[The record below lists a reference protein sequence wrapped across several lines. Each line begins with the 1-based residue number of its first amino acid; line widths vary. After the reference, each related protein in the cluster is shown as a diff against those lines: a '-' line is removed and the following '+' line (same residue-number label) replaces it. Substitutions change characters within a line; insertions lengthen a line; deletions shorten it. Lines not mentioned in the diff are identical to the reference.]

1 MNNYKKIETGEDIKP
16 FSYDQ
21 EAWISGFIAG
31 MKQSA
36 SLSNNSLIQE
46 HNKNLINLDI
56 LFGTQ
61 TGNSEAIAE
70 DMSKI
75 ANEAG
80 FRAKVNS
87 LDNITMDILGNM
99 ENVAII
105 TSTYGEGE
113 MPDNAQL
120 FWDALSA
127 NTAPNLSNIKY
138 SVLALGDTGYEE
150 FCHAGKLIDTRFEQ
164 LGATRIQD
172 RVDCD
177 VDYEELSETWTSSL
191 IAKWKPEVQVIKE
204 KSNDQSNL
212 KEYNRKNPYSAKLL
226 SNRML
231 SGVNSNKEIMHYEID
246 LGDSGLKYE
255 VGDSLSIFPT
265 NKEDLVNKIIDRLGV
280 EFDFVPEGYENDIK
294 MLLTEKFEI
303 LTPTKRLIEYI
314 AKNTNDKKLKSI
326 IDHTNNNKE
335 LENYKW
341 GMDVLDFMNINPNF
355 KIDITDFLGLLKSLQ
370 HRTYSISSS
379 LNKVKNEVHLT
390 VSSVRWKRDTRNYN
404 GVCSTF
410 LADDCTPGD
419 NIKVFFTPNKSFR
432 LPDDNKDIIMI
443 GPGTGIA
450 PFRAFLQEREY
461 RNSSGKNWLFFGDQ
475 TKNDDFIYK
484 NELEDFISSGVL
496 NKLDLAFSRDQKNKI
511 YVQNVMYENK
521 NEFYNWLESGAY
533 LYICGDANRMAKDV
547 EDMIIKIIMECSN
560 ISFDAAFEYLNNLKR
575 EKRYLR
581 DVY

>member
-177 VDYEELSETWTSSL
+177 VDYEELSEKWTSSL

-265 NKEDLVNKIIDRLGV
+265 NKEDLVKKIIDRLGV
-280 EFDFVPEGYENDIK
+280 EFDFVPVGYENDIK
-294 MLLTEKFEI
+294 TLLTEKFEI

-390 VSSVRWKRDTRNYN
+390 VSSVRWKRDSRNYN

>member
-177 VDYEELSETWTSSL
+177 VDYEELSEKWTSSL
-191 IAKWKPEVQVIKE
+191 IAKWKPEVEVIKE

>member
-1 MNNYKKIETGEDIKP
+1 
-16 FSYDQ
+16 
-21 EAWISGFIAG
+21 
-31 MKQSA
+31 
-36 SLSNNSLIQE
+36 
-46 HNKNLINLDI
+46 
-56 LFGTQ
+56 
-61 TGNSEAIAE
+61 
-70 DMSKI
+70 
-75 ANEAG
+75 
-80 FRAKVNS
+80 
-87 LDNITMDILGNM
+87 
-99 ENVAII
+99 
-105 TSTYGEGE
+105 
-113 MPDNAQL
+113 
-120 FWDALSA
+120 
-127 NTAPNLSNIKY
+127 
-138 SVLALGDTGYEE
+138 
-150 FCHAGKLIDTRFEQ
+150 
-164 LGATRIQD
+164 
-172 RVDCD
+172 
-177 VDYEELSETWTSSL
+177 
-191 IAKWKPEVQVIKE
+191 
-204 KSNDQSNL
+204 
-212 KEYNRKNPYSAKLL
+212 
-226 SNRML
+226 ML

-280 EFDFVPEGYENDIK
+280 EFDFVPGGYENDIK

-314 AKNTNDKKLKSI
+314 AKNANDKKLKSI
-326 IDHTNNNKE
+326 IDHNNNKE

-341 GMDVLDFMNINPNF
+341 GMDVLDFININHKF
-355 KIDITDFLGLLKSLQ
+355 KIDVTDFLGLLKSLQ

-379 LNKVKNEVHLT
+379 LNKVKKEVHLT
-390 VSSVRWKRDTRNYN
+390 VSSVRWQRDSRNYN

-410 LADDCTPGD
+410 LADDCNPGN

-450 PFRAFLQEREY
+450 PFRAFLQEREH

-484 NELEDFISSGVL
+484 NELEDYILSGVL

-547 EDMIIKIIMECSN
+547 EDMIIKIIMECSY

>member
-1 MNNYKKIETGEDIKP
+1 MNNYKNIETGEDIKP

-265 NKEDLVNKIIDRLGV
+265 NKEDLVKKIIDRLGV
-280 EFDFVPEGYENDIK
+280 ETDFVPVGYENDIK
-294 MLLTEKFEI
+294 TLLTEKFEI

-314 AKNTNDKKLKSI
+314 AKNTSDKKLKSI
-326 IDHTNNNKE
+326 IDHNNNKE

-355 KIDITDFLGLLKSLQ
+355 KIDITDLLGLLKSLQ

-484 NELEDFISSGVL
+484 NELEDYISSGVL

-547 EDMIIKIIMECSN
+547 EDMVIKIIMECSN

>member
-31 MKQSA
+31 IKQSA
-36 SLSNNSLIQE
+36 SVSNNSLIQE

-533 LYICGDANRMAKDV
+533 LYVCGDANRMAKDV

>member
-164 LGATRIQD
+164 LGATRIQE

-177 VDYEELSETWTSSL
+177 VDYEESSEKWTSSL
-191 IAKWKPEVQVIKE
+191 IAKWKPEVEVIKE

-231 SGVNSNKEIMHYEID
+231 SGINSNKEIMHYEID

-265 NKEDLVNKIIDRLGV
+265 NKEDLVKKIIDRLDV
-280 EFDFVPEGYENDIK
+280 EFDFVPVGYENDIK
-294 MLLTEKFEI
+294 TLLTEKFEI

-314 AKNTNDKKLKSI
+314 AKNTSDKKLKSI
-326 IDHTNNNKE
+326 IDHNNNKE

-390 VSSVRWKRDTRNYN
+390 VSSVRWKKDSRNYN

-432 LPDDNKDIIMI
+432 LPDENKDIIMI

-484 NELEDFISSGVL
+484 NELQDFISSGVL

>member
-46 HNKNLINLDI
+46 YNKNLINLDI

-75 ANEAG
+75 ANDAG

-177 VDYEELSETWTSSL
+177 VDYEELSEKWTSSL
-191 IAKWKPEVQVIKE
+191 IAKWKPEVEVIKE

-265 NKEDLVNKIIDRLGV
+265 NKEDLVKKIIDRLGV
-280 EFDFVPEGYENDIK
+280 EFDFVPVGYENDIK
-294 MLLTEKFEI
+294 TLLTEKFEI

-326 IDHTNNNKE
+326 IDHNNNKE

-390 VSSVRWKRDTRNYN
+390 VSSVRWKKDSRNYN

-432 LPDDNKDIIMI
+432 LPDENKDIIMI

-484 NELEDFISSGVL
+484 NELQDFISSGVL

>member
-46 HNKNLINLDI
+46 YNKNLINLDI

-164 LGATRIQD
+164 LGATRIQE

-177 VDYEELSETWTSSL
+177 VDYEELSEKWTSSL
-191 IAKWKPEVQVIKE
+191 IAKWKPEVEVIKE

-231 SGVNSNKEIMHYEID
+231 SGINSNKEIMHYEID

-265 NKEDLVNKIIDRLGV
+265 NKEDLVKKIIDRLGV
-280 EFDFVPEGYENDIK
+280 EFDFVPVGYENDIK
-294 MLLTEKFEI
+294 TLLTEKFEI

-314 AKNTNDKKLKSI
+314 AKNTSDKKLKSI
-326 IDHTNNNKE
+326 IDHNNNKE

-379 LNKVKNEVHLT
+379 INKVKNEVHLT

-432 LPDDNKDIIMI
+432 LPDENKDIIMI

-484 NELEDFISSGVL
+484 NELQDFISSGVL

>member
-87 LDNITMDILGNM
+87 LDNITMDILGKM

-177 VDYEELSETWTSSL
+177 VDYEELSEKWTSSL
-191 IAKWKPEVQVIKE
+191 IAKWKPEVEVIKE

-265 NKEDLVNKIIDRLGV
+265 NKEDLVKKIIDRLGV
-280 EFDFVPEGYENDIK
+280 EFDFVPVGYENDIK
-294 MLLTEKFEI
+294 TLLTEKFEI

-326 IDHTNNNKE
+326 IDHNNNNKE

-390 VSSVRWKRDTRNYN
+390 VSSVRWKKDSRNYN

-484 NELEDFISSGVL
+484 NELQDFISSGVL

-547 EDMIIKIIMECSN
+547 EDMIIKIIMECSS
-560 ISFDAAFEYLNNLKR
+560 ISFDAALEYLNNLKR

>member
-1 MNNYKKIETGEDIKP
+1 MNNYKKIETGEDTKP

-36 SLSNNSLIQE
+36 SLSNSSLIQE

-75 ANEAG
+75 ANDAG

-177 VDYEELSETWTSSL
+177 VDYEELSEKWTSSL

-280 EFDFVPEGYENDIK
+280 EFDYVPVGYENDIK

-314 AKNTNDKKLKSI
+314 AKHANDKNLKSI
-326 IDHTNNNKE
+326 IDHNNNKE

-341 GMDVLDFMNINPNF
+341 GMDVLDFININPNL
-355 KIDITDFLGLLKSLQ
+355 KIDVTDFLDLLKSLQ

-390 VSSVRWKRDTRNYN
+390 VSSVRWKRDSRNYN

-410 LADDCTPGD
+410 LADDCTPSD
-419 NIKVFFTPNKSFR
+419 IIKVFFTPNKSFR

-484 NELEDFISSGVL
+484 NELEDYIFSGVL
-496 NKLDLAFSRDQKNKI
+496 NLSLI
-511 YVQNVMYENK
+511 H
-521 NEFYNWLESGAY
+521 
-533 LYICGDANRMAKDV
+533 I
-547 EDMIIKIIMECSN
+547 
-560 ISFDAAFEYLNNLKR
+560 
-575 EKRYLR
+575 
-581 DVY
+581 

>member
-326 IDHTNNNKE
+326 IDHSNNNKE

-484 NELEDFISSGVL
+484 NELQDFIFSGVL

>member
-1 MNNYKKIETGEDIKP
+1 MNNYKKIEPGEDIKP
-16 FSYDQ
+16 FTYDQ

-36 SLSNNSLIQE
+36 SLSNNSLIQD

-75 ANEAG
+75 ANDAG

-177 VDYEELSETWTSSL
+177 VDYEELSEKWTSSL

-280 EFDFVPEGYENDIK
+280 EFDYVPVGYENDIK

-314 AKNTNDKKLKSI
+314 AKHANDKNLKSI
-326 IDHTNNNKE
+326 IDHNNNKE

-341 GMDVLDFMNINPNF
+341 GMDVLDFMNINPNL
-355 KIDITDFLGLLKSLQ
+355 KIDVTDFLDLLKSLQ

-390 VSSVRWKRDTRNYN
+390 VSSVRWKRDSRNYN

-410 LADDCTPGD
+410 LADDCNPGN

-484 NELEDFISSGVL
+484 NELEDYISSGVL

-547 EDMIIKIIMECSN
+547 EDMIIKIIMECSY

>member
-46 HNKNLINLDI
+46 YNKNLINLDI

-75 ANEAG
+75 ANDAG
-80 FRAKVNS
+80 FRTKVNS

-177 VDYEELSETWTSSL
+177 VDYEELSEKWTSSL

-265 NKEDLVNKIIDRLGV
+265 NKEDLVKKIIDRLGV
-280 EFDFVPEGYENDIK
+280 EFDFVPVGYENDIK
-294 MLLTEKFEI
+294 TLLTEKFEI

-314 AKNTNDKKLKSI
+314 AKNTNNKKLKSI
-326 IDHTNNNKE
+326 IDHNNNKE

-484 NELEDFISSGVL
+484 NELQDFISSGVL

>member
-1 MNNYKKIETGEDIKP
+1 MNKYKKIETGEDIKP

-31 MKQSA
+31 MKQSV
-36 SLSNNSLIQE
+36 SVTNNSLIQD

-75 ANEAG
+75 ANDAG
-80 FRAKVNS
+80 FKTNVNS

-113 MPDNAQL
+113 MPDNAQRV
-120 FWDALSA
+120 WDALSA

-164 LGATRIQD
+164 LGATRMQD

-177 VDYEELSETWTSSL
+177 VDYEELSEKWISSL
-191 IAKWKPEVQVIKE
+191 ITKWKPETQVTKE
-204 KSNDQSNL
+204 KLNDLSNL

-246 LGDSGLKYE
+246 LRDSGLKYE
-255 VGDSLSIFPT
+255 VGDSLSIFPI
-265 NKEDLVNKIIDRLGV
+265 NKQNLVNKIIERLGV
-280 EFDFVPEGYENDIK
+280 EFDFVPGGYENYIRL
-294 MLLTEKFEI
+294 LLTEKFEI
-303 LTPTKRLIEYI
+303 LTPTKKLIEYI
-314 AKNTNDKKLKSI
+314 AKNSNDKKLKSI
-326 IDHTNNNKE
+326 IDQNNNKE

-355 KIDITDFLGLLKSLQ
+355 KIDVNEFLALLKSLQ

-390 VSSVRWKRDTRNYN
+390 VSSVRWQKDSRKYN

-410 LADDCTPGD
+410 LADDCALGE

-484 NELEDFISSGVL
+484 NELEDYLSSGVL
-496 NKLDLAFSRDQKNKI
+496 NKLDLAFSRDQKDKI
-511 YVQNVMYENK
+511 YVQNIMYENK
-521 NEFYNWLESGAY
+521 NEFYNWLGSGAY

-560 ISFDAAFEYLNNLKR
+560 ISFDAAFDYLNNLKR

>member
-177 VDYEELSETWTSSL
+177 VDYEELSEKWTSSL
-191 IAKWKPEVQVIKE
+191 IAKWKPEVEVIKE

-265 NKEDLVNKIIDRLGV
+265 NKEDLVKKIIDRLGV
-280 EFDFVPEGYENDIK
+280 EFDFVPVGYENDIK
-294 MLLTEKFEI
+294 TLLTEKFEI

-326 IDHTNNNKE
+326 IDHNNNKE

-560 ISFDAAFEYLNNLKR
+560 ISFDTAFEYLNNLKR

>member
-46 HNKNLINLDI
+46 YNKNLINLDI

-212 KEYNRKNPYSAKLL
+212 KEYNRKNPYIAKLL

-326 IDHTNNNKE
+326 IDHNNNKE

-390 VSSVRWKRDTRNYN
+390 VSSVRWKKDSRNYN

-419 NIKVFFTPNKSFR
+419 DIKVFFTPNKSFR

-461 RNSSGKNWLFFGDQ
+461 KNSSGKNWLFFGDQ

>member
-177 VDYEELSETWTSSL
+177 VDYEELSEKWTSSL
-191 IAKWKPEVQVIKE
+191 IAKWKPEVEVIKE

-231 SGVNSNKEIMHYEID
+231 SGINSNKEIMHYEID

-265 NKEDLVNKIIDRLGV
+265 NKEDLVKKIIDRLGV
-280 EFDFVPEGYENDIK
+280 EFDFVPVGYENDIK
-294 MLLTEKFEI
+294 TLLTEKFEI

-379 LNKVKNEVHLT
+379 INKVKNEVHLT

>member
-177 VDYEELSETWTSSL
+177 VDYEELSEKWTSSL
-191 IAKWKPEVQVIKE
+191 IAKWKPEVEVIKE

-450 PFRAFLQEREY
+450 PFRAFLQERQY

-484 NELEDFISSGVL
+484 NELEDYISSGVL
-496 NKLDLAFSRDQKNKI
+496 NKLDLAFSRDQKDKI
-511 YVQNVMYENK
+511 YVQNIMYENK
-521 NEFYNWLESGAY
+521 NEFYNWLDSGAY

>member
-1 MNNYKKIETGEDIKP
+1 MNKYKKIETGEDIKP

-31 MKQSA
+31 MKQSV
-36 SLSNNSLIQE
+36 SVTNNSLIQD

-75 ANEAG
+75 ANDAG
-80 FRAKVNS
+80 FKTNVNS

-164 LGATRIQD
+164 LGATRMQD

-177 VDYEELSETWTSSL
+177 VDYEELSEKWISSL
-191 IAKWKPEVQVIKE
+191 ITKWKPETQVTKE
-204 KSNDQSNL
+204 KLNDLSNL

-246 LGDSGLKYE
+246 LRDSGLKYE
-255 VGDSLSIFPT
+255 VGDSLSIFPI
-265 NKEDLVNKIIDRLGV
+265 NKQNLVNKIIERLGV
-280 EFDFVPEGYENDIK
+280 EFDFVPGGYENYIRL
-294 MLLTEKFEI
+294 LLTEKFEI
-303 LTPTKRLIEYI
+303 LTPTKKLIEYI
-314 AKNTNDKKLKSI
+314 AKNSNDKKLKSI
-326 IDHTNNNKE
+326 IDQNNNKE

-355 KIDITDFLGLLKSLQ
+355 KIDVNEFLALLKSLQ

-390 VSSVRWKRDTRNYN
+390 VSSVRWQKDSRKYN

-410 LADDCTPGD
+410 LADDCALGE

-484 NELEDFISSGVL
+484 NELEDYLSSGVL
-496 NKLDLAFSRDQKNKI
+496 NKLDLAFSRDQKDKI
-511 YVQNVMYENK
+511 YVQNIMYENK
-521 NEFYNWLESGAY
+521 NEFYNWLGSGAY

-547 EDMIIKIIMECSN
+547 EDMIIKIIMECSY

>member
-177 VDYEELSETWTSSL
+177 VDYEELSEKWTSSL

-390 VSSVRWKRDTRNYN
+390 VSSVRWKRDSRNYN

-484 NELEDFISSGVL
+484 NELEDYISSGVL

>member
-1 MNNYKKIETGEDIKP
+1 MNNYKKIEPGEDIKP
-16 FSYDQ
+16 FTYDQ

-36 SLSNNSLIQE
+36 SLSNNSLIQD

-75 ANEAG
+75 ANDAG

-177 VDYEELSETWTSSL
+177 VDYEELSEKWTSSL

-280 EFDFVPEGYENDIK
+280 EFDFVPGGYENDIK

-314 AKNTNDKKLKSI
+314 AKNANDKKLKSI
-326 IDHTNNNKE
+326 IDHNNNKE

-341 GMDVLDFMNINPNF
+341 GMDVLDFININHKF
-355 KIDITDFLGLLKSLQ
+355 KIDVTDFLGLLKSLQ

-379 LNKVKNEVHLT
+379 LNKVKKEVHLT
-390 VSSVRWKRDTRNYN
+390 VSSVRWQRDSRNYN

-410 LADDCTPGD
+410 LADDCNPGN

-450 PFRAFLQEREY
+450 PFRAFLQEREH

-484 NELEDFISSGVL
+484 NELEDYISSGVL

-547 EDMIIKIIMECSN
+547 EDMIIKIIMECSY

>member
-177 VDYEELSETWTSSL
+177 VDYEELSEKWTSSL
-191 IAKWKPEVQVIKE
+191 IAKWKPEVEVIKE

-231 SGVNSNKEIMHYEID
+231 SGINSNKEIMHYEID

-255 VGDSLSIFPT
+255 VGDSLSIFPK
-265 NKEDLVNKIIDRLGV
+265 NKEDLVKKIIDRLGV
-280 EFDFVPEGYENDIK
+280 EFDFVPVGYENDIK
-294 MLLTEKFEI
+294 TLLTEKFEI

-326 IDHTNNNKE
+326 VDHNNNKE

-390 VSSVRWKRDTRNYN
+390 VSSVRWKKDSRNYN

-432 LPDDNKDIIMI
+432 LPDENKDIIMI

-484 NELEDFISSGVL
+484 NELQDFISSGVL

>member
-46 HNKNLINLDI
+46 YNKNLINLDI

-75 ANEAG
+75 ANDAG
-80 FRAKVNS
+80 FRTKVNS

-164 LGATRIQD
+164 LGATRIQE

-177 VDYEELSETWTSSL
+177 VDYEESSEKWTSSL
-191 IAKWKPEVQVIKE
+191 IAKWKPEVEVIKE

-265 NKEDLVNKIIDRLGV
+265 NKEDLVKKIIDRLGV
-280 EFDFVPEGYENDIK
+280 EFDFVPVGYENDIK
-294 MLLTEKFEI
+294 TLLTEKFEI

-314 AKNTNDKKLKSI
+314 AKNTSDKKLKSI
-326 IDHTNNNKE
+326 IDHNNNKE

-379 LNKVKNEVHLT
+379 INKVKNEVHLT

-484 NELEDFISSGVL
+484 NELQDFISSGVL

>member
-177 VDYEELSETWTSSL
+177 VDYEELSEKWTSSL
-191 IAKWKPEVQVIKE
+191 IAKWKPEVEVIKE

-265 NKEDLVNKIIDRLGV
+265 NKEDLVKKIIDRLGV
-280 EFDFVPEGYENDIK
+280 EFDFVPVGYENDIK
-294 MLLTEKFEI
+294 TLLTEKFEI

-484 NELEDFISSGVL
+484 NELQDFISSGVL

>member
-1 MNNYKKIETGEDIKP
+1 MNNYKKIEPGEDIKP
-16 FSYDQ
+16 FTYDQ

-36 SLSNNSLIQE
+36 SLSNNSLIQD

-75 ANEAG
+75 ANDAG

-177 VDYEELSETWTSSL
+177 VDYEELSEKWTSSL
-191 IAKWKPEVQVIKE
+191 IAKWKPEAQVIKE

-212 KEYNRKNPYSAKLL
+212 NEYNRKNPYSAKLL

-280 EFDFVPEGYENDIK
+280 EFDFVPGGYENDIK

-314 AKNTNDKKLKSI
+314 AKNANDKKLKSI
-326 IDHTNNNKE
+326 IDHNNNKE

-341 GMDVLDFMNINPNF
+341 GMDVLDFININHKF
-355 KIDITDFLGLLKSLQ
+355 KIDVTDFLGLLKSLQ

-379 LNKVKNEVHLT
+379 LNKVKKEVHLT
-390 VSSVRWKRDTRNYN
+390 VSSVRWQRDSRNYN

-410 LADDCTPGD
+410 LADDCNPGN

-450 PFRAFLQEREY
+450 PFRAFLQEREH

-475 TKNDDFIYK
+475 TKKDDFIYK
-484 NELEDFISSGVL
+484 NELEDYISSGVL

-547 EDMIIKIIMECSN
+547 EDMIIKIIMECSY

>member
-46 HNKNLINLDI
+46 YNKNLINLDI

-164 LGATRIQD
+164 LGATRIQE

-177 VDYEELSETWTSSL
+177 VDYEELSEKWTSSL
-191 IAKWKPEVQVIKE
+191 IAKWKPEVEVIKE

-265 NKEDLVNKIIDRLGV
+265 NKEDLVKKIIDRLGV
-280 EFDFVPEGYENDIK
+280 EFDFVPVGYENDIK
-294 MLLTEKFEI
+294 TLLTEKFEI

-326 IDHTNNNKE
+326 IDHNNNKE

>member
-177 VDYEELSETWTSSL
+177 VDYEGLSETWTSSL

-355 KIDITDFLGLLKSLQ
+355 KVDITDFLGLLKSLQ

>member
-177 VDYEELSETWTSSL
+177 VDYEELSEKWTSSL
-191 IAKWKPEVQVIKE
+191 IAKWKPEVEVIKE

-265 NKEDLVNKIIDRLGV
+265 NKEDLVKKIIDRLGV
-280 EFDFVPEGYENDIK
+280 EFDFVPVGYENDIK
-294 MLLTEKFEI
+294 TLLTEKFEI

-326 IDHTNNNKE
+326 IDHNNNKE

-390 VSSVRWKRDTRNYN
+390 VSSVRWKKDSRNYN

-432 LPDDNKDIIMI
+432 LPDENKDIIMI

-484 NELEDFISSGVL
+484 NELQDFISSGVL

>member
-36 SLSNNSLIQE
+36 FLSNNSLIQE

-212 KEYNRKNPYSAKLL
+212 KEYNRKYPYSAKLL

-246 LGDSGLKYE
+246 LGYSGLKYE

-390 VSSVRWKRDTRNYN
+390 VSSVRWKKDTRNYN

-484 NELEDFISSGVL
+484 NELQDFISSGVL

>member
-46 HNKNLINLDI
+46 YNKNLINLDI

-177 VDYEELSETWTSSL
+177 VDYEELSEKWTSSL
-191 IAKWKPEVQVIKE
+191 IAKWKPEVEVIKE

-265 NKEDLVNKIIDRLGV
+265 NKEDLVKKIIDRLGV
-280 EFDFVPEGYENDIK
+280 EFDFVPVGYENDIK
-294 MLLTEKFEI
+294 TLLTEKFEI

-314 AKNTNDKKLKSI
+314 AKNTSDKKLKSI
-326 IDHTNNNKE
+326 IDHNNNKE

-484 NELEDFISSGVL
+484 NELQDFISSGVL

>member
-46 HNKNLINLDI
+46 YNKNLINLDI

-75 ANEAG
+75 ANHAG
-80 FRAKVNS
+80 FRTKVNS

-177 VDYEELSETWTSSL
+177 VDYEDLSEKWTSSL
-191 IAKWKPEVQVIKE
+191 IAKWKPEVEVIKE

-265 NKEDLVNKIIDRLGV
+265 NKEDLVKKIIDRLGV
-280 EFDFVPEGYENDIK
+280 EFDFVPVGYENDIK
-294 MLLTEKFEI
+294 TLLTEKFEI

-314 AKNTNDKKLKSI
+314 AKNTNDKKLESI
-326 IDHTNNNKE
+326 IDHNNNKE

>member
-46 HNKNLINLDI
+46 YNKNLINLDI

-75 ANEAG
+75 ANDAG
-80 FRAKVNS
+80 FRTKVNS

-177 VDYEELSETWTSSL
+177 VDYEELSEKWTSSL
-191 IAKWKPEVQVIKE
+191 IAKWKPEVEVIKE

-265 NKEDLVNKIIDRLGV
+265 NKEDLVKKIIDRLGV
-280 EFDFVPEGYENDIK
+280 EFDFVPVGYENDIK
-294 MLLTEKFEI
+294 TLLTEKFEI

-326 IDHTNNNKE
+326 IDHNNNKE

-484 NELEDFISSGVL
+484 NELQDFISSGVL

>member
-177 VDYEELSETWTSSL
+177 VDYEELSEKWTSSL
-191 IAKWKPEVQVIKE
+191 IAKWKPEVEVIKE

-265 NKEDLVNKIIDRLGV
+265 NKEDLVKKIIDRLGV
-280 EFDFVPEGYENDIK
+280 EFDFVPVGYENDIK
-294 MLLTEKFEI
+294 TLLTEKFEI

-326 IDHTNNNKE
+326 IDHNNNKE

-390 VSSVRWKRDTRNYN
+390 VSSVRWKKDSRNYN

-484 NELEDFISSGVL
+484 KELQDFISSGVL

>member
-36 SLSNNSLIQE
+36 SFSNNSLIQE

-75 ANEAG
+75 ANDAG
-80 FRAKVNS
+80 FRTKVNS

-177 VDYEELSETWTSSL
+177 VDYEELSEKWTSSL
-191 IAKWKPEVQVIKE
+191 IAKWKPEVEVIKE

-265 NKEDLVNKIIDRLGV
+265 NKEDLVKKIIDRLGV
-280 EFDFVPEGYENDIK
+280 EFDFVPVGYENDIK
-294 MLLTEKFEI
+294 TLLTEKFEI

-326 IDHTNNNKE
+326 IDHNNNNKE

-390 VSSVRWKRDTRNYN
+390 VSSVRWKKDSRNYN

-432 LPDDNKDIIMI
+432 LPDENKDIIMI

-484 NELEDFISSGVL
+484 NELQDFISSGVL

>member
-265 NKEDLVNKIIDRLGV
+265 NKEDLVKKIIDRLGV
-280 EFDFVPEGYENDIK
+280 EFDFVPVGYENDIK
-294 MLLTEKFEI
+294 TLLTEKFEI

>member
-1 MNNYKKIETGEDIKP
+1 MNKYKKIETGEDIKP

-31 MKQSA
+31 MKQSV
-36 SLSNNSLIQE
+36 SVTNNSLIQD

-75 ANEAG
+75 ANDAG
-80 FRAKVNS
+80 FKTNVNS

-164 LGATRIQD
+164 LGATRMQD

-177 VDYEELSETWTSSL
+177 VDYEELSEKWISSL
-191 IAKWKPEVQVIKE
+191 ITKWKPETQVTKE
-204 KSNDQSNL
+204 KLNDLSNL

-246 LGDSGLKYE
+246 LRDSGLKYE
-255 VGDSLSIFPT
+255 VGDSLSIFPI
-265 NKEDLVNKIIDRLGV
+265 NKQNLVNKIIERLGV
-280 EFDFVPEGYENDIK
+280 EFDFVPGGYENYIRL
-294 MLLTEKFEI
+294 LLTEKFEI
-303 LTPTKRLIEYI
+303 LTPTKKLIEYI
-314 AKNTNDKKLKSI
+314 AKNSNDKKLKSI
-326 IDHTNNNKE
+326 IDQNNNKE

-355 KIDITDFLGLLKSLQ
+355 KIDVNEFLALLKSLQ

-390 VSSVRWKRDTRNYN
+390 VSSVRWQKDSRKYN

-410 LADDCTPGD
+410 LADDCALGE

-461 RNSSGKNWLFFGDQ
+461 RNRSGKNWLFFGDQ

-484 NELEDFISSGVL
+484 NELEDYLSSGVL
-496 NKLDLAFSRDQKNKI
+496 NKLDLAFSRDQKDKI
-511 YVQNVMYENK
+511 YVQNIMYENK
-521 NEFYNWLESGAY
+521 NEFYNWLGSGAY

-560 ISFDAAFEYLNNLKR
+560 ISFDAAFDYLNNLKR

>member
-36 SLSNNSLIQE
+36 SFSNNSLIQE

-164 LGATRIQD
+164 LGATRIQE

-177 VDYEELSETWTSSL
+177 VDYEELSEKWTSSL
-191 IAKWKPEVQVIKE
+191 IAKWKPEVEVIKE

-265 NKEDLVNKIIDRLGV
+265 NKEDLVKKIIDRLGV
-280 EFDFVPEGYENDIK
+280 EFDFVPVGYENDIK
-294 MLLTEKFEI
+294 TLLTEKFEI

-314 AKNTNDKKLKSI
+314 AKNTSDKKLKSI
-326 IDHTNNNKE
+326 IDHNNNKE

-390 VSSVRWKRDTRNYN
+390 VSSVRWKKDSRNYN